1 MTSSEESK
9 VGNNSEGSEERYDFF
24 TDLLNATEKQIKT
37 FSFNGV
43 SSFCK
48 VSNVYDGDT
57 CRVIF
62 YYGGPTPDGNSQQKK
77 NKVLTRITVRLDNI
91 DTPEMK
97 SDNEHEVELAKQ
109 AKQTVTDY
117 ILDKICYVQFYK
129 NDKYKRP
136 LADIFPCIKN
146 EDGSYI
152 KTDISISQILIDQ
165 GLAREYHGGKKQ
177 PW

>member
-1 MTSSEESK
+1 MSSSEDSK
-9 VGNNSEGSEERYDFF
+9 IECPSEEHSN
-24 TDLLNATEKQIKT
+24 LLDATEKHIKT

-62 YYGGPTPDGNSQQKK
+62 YYGGPTIEGSGQQNK
-77 NKVLTRITVRLDNI
+77 NKVLTRITVRLDHI
-91 DTPEMK
+91 DAPELR
-97 SDNEHEVELAKQ
+97 SDNEHEVEMAKQ
-109 AKQTVTDY
+109 AKQTVSDY
-117 ILDKICYVQFYK
+117 LLDKICYVNFYK

-136 LADIFPCIKN
+136 LADIYPCIQN
-146 EDGSYI
+146 QDRQYI
-152 KTDISISQILIDQ
+152 KTDKSINQILIDK
-165 GLAREYHGGKKQ
+165 GLARVYHGGKKH